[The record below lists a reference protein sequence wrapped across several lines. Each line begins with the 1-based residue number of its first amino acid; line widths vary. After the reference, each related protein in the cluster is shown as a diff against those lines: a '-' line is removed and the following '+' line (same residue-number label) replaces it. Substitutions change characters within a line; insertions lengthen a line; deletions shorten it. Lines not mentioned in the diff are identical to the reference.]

1 MHLLYSSVNKIN
13 PDPLNQG
20 ERNKLAEDKKVMT
33 KLHTKALNLHSPDYF
48 KSAMSDSCLHQ
59 QIERH
64 LRQWYDKIGAVVLL
78 IRLSFT

>member
-1 MHLLYSSVNKIN
+1 MHLLYSSVDKIN

-20 ERNKLAEDKKVMT
+20 ERNMLAEVKNVMT
-33 KLHTKALNLHSPDYF
+33 KRHTKALNPQSPDYF
-48 KSAMSDSCLHQ
+48 KSAMSSSCLHQ

-64 LRQWYDKIGAVVLL
+64 LRQWYDKIGAVVFL